1 MPLTVAKYGDQPLLV
16 VSFSDEGGRDWVTQ
30 SPSRGDDHLV
40 QERGLRQRRTSVEIV
55 FCDQPGLGDYL
66 ERWLAFR
73 AAAEATRPA
82 LFVHPLQG
90 SYLAAVDGLQARV
103 ELPERAVRVSCTF
116 VAAAPPVAVFAVGAG
131 VVPQAGPEA
140 VQVAA
145 ERAAAE
151 LAAVGVSSP
160 TPAACLAAATSWADA
175 EQPDARVISVQA
187 AGLVAQLDD
196 LIPGLAASLDGWAAY
211 RSIIAL
217 RARVVQAA
225 AAVTADTAV
234 VRRYAVAVAE
244 PLRAIVAR
252 LFGARDA
259 ETRILQ
265 VQRLNGLR
273 SPGMV
278 PAGTVLQLPTTATAA
293 GDA

>member
-16 VSFSDEGGRDWVTQ
+16 VSFSDEAGRDWVTQ

-73 AAAEATRPA
+73 AAAESPRPA

-116 VAAAPPVAVFAVGAG
+116 VAAAPPVAVFTIGAG

-145 ERAAAE
+145 ERADAE
-151 LAAVGVSSP
+151 LAAIGATSA
-160 TPAACLAAATSWADA
+160 TPAACLTAVQAWADA

-187 AGLVAQLDD
+187 AGLASQLDD
-196 LIPGLAASLDGWAAY
+196 LITAYELATDLDRWAAY
-211 RSIIAL
+211 RSVIGL
-217 RARVVQAA
+217 RAQVVRAA

-234 VRRYAVAVAE
+234 VRRYTVAVAE

-259 ETRILQ
+259 ETRTLQ

-278 PAGTVLQLPTTATAA
+278 PAGTELQLPT